1 MKWAKRIAMVVAALL
16 VLALV
21 AYGFAPKPVAVDTA
35 NVGRGGLAVTLD
47 EEGRTRVRDRFIVFA
62 TVAGRMDR
70 ISLKAGDTVEAGTT
84 VARLAPLPPVPL
96 DARSRVQAEAN
107 VRGAEAAQQQAQKAV
122 EAAAA
127 DREYAEK
134 RLADLRKLRATEN
147 VSQDAVNA
155 ADAQFKVAEANLRS
169 AEFGASAAQF
179 RLEAARA
186 ALIDSPD
193 MAGTPVQVRAPVAG
207 RVLRVMRDSEGPVMA
222 GEALLEIGDPA
233 RLEIVADFLS
243 RDAVRIQAR
252 MKAKLERW
260 GGKDAL
266 NAVVRHV
273 EPSGFTKI
281 SALGVEEQRVNVVL
295 DFADGAGAYA
305 ALGDGFRVEVRVILE
320 ESLNVLKVPAGAVFS
335 TKEGQAMF
343 AVEDGKA
350 VRKAV
355 QTGRRNGLEV
365 EIVSGASEGM
375 AVIIH
380 PSDAVEDGKAVT
392 PR

>member
-1 MKWAKRIAMVVAALL
+1 MKWAKRVLLLAAVLL

-47 EEGRTRVRDRFIVFA
+47 EEGRTRVRDRFVVFA
-62 TVAGRMDR
+62 TVAGSMSRV
-70 ISLKAGDTVEAGTT
+70 SLKPGDAIEAGALITT
-84 VARLAPLPPVPL
+84 LAPLPPVPL
-96 DARSRVQAEAN
+96 DARSRAQAEAN
-107 VRGAEAAQQQAQKAV
+107 VQSAEAAQQQAQKAV

-134 RLADLRKLRATEN
+134 RLADLRKLRTTEN

-169 AEFGASAAQF
+169 AEFGAAAAKF

-186 ALIDSPD
+186 ALIESPGIG
-193 MAGTPVQVRAPVAG
+193 GTPVQLRAPVAG
-207 RVLRVMRDSEGPVMA
+207 RVLRVARDSEGPVMA
-222 GEALLEIGDPA
+222 GEALVEIGDPA
-233 RLEIVADFLS
+233 RLEVVADFLS
-243 RDAVRIQAR
+243 RDAVRILPR

-260 GGKDAL
+260 GGKDSL

-295 DFADGAGAYA
+295 DLADGAGAFA

-335 TKEGQAMF
+335 TKEGQALF

-350 VRKAV
+350 VRKPV

-375 AVIIH
+375 AVIVH